1 MADADLLRDLL
12 STIPYAALPVDGVLT
27 AGQPGPAAWQA
38 LAAAGIHTVVD
49 LRAPEEPR
57 GHDEANAVRA
67 AGLRYVLL
75 PVVQPLLTDALFDR
89 FRELMRAESDGG
101 TIVHCATSNRVGGM
115 LLPYFMLDLG
125 MSVEEA
131 VAAAQRAGLRSPELA
146 TMALDYARRVGA
158 AQ

>member
-1 MADADLLRDLL
+1 MADSDLLRALL

-38 LAAAGIHTVVD
+38 LAAAGVRTVVD

-57 GHDEANAVRA
+57 GHDEPKAVRA

-75 PVVQPLLTDALFDR
+75 PVVQPLLSDAHFDR
-89 FRELMRAESDGG
+89 IRELMRAESGG
-101 TIVHCATSNRVGGM
+101 GVMVHCATSNRVGGM

-125 MSVEEA
+125 MRVEEA

-146 TMALDYARRVGA
+146 TIALDYARRIA
-158 AQ
+158 AAR